1 MAENRH
7 WRFSHAYRQQ
17 ARILHLAHFLR
28 HETTMNAMD
37 TWLVAGSVLVL
48 LLLSAFF
55 SGSETALTAT
65 SRARIAHLARQGDIR
80 ALILKSLLDMPERL
94 IGAILLGNNL
104 VNILAS
110 ALATSLFLK
119 LFGAAG
125 VVWATFVMTAL
136 VLVFGEVLPK
146 TYAILNAE
154 KVALR
159 VAPVIRWVVRLLA
172 PVVMVVEALVRQ
184 ILKLLG
190 ADVSRAHNVLSFR
203 EEMRGAI
210 EMQKEHTDGRLSR
223 DLFMLDGVLDLR
235 ELTVEDVMV
244 HRTRMKSIDIS
255 RPPEDILSYVLEHGF
270 TRYPAW
276 ENSPENII
284 GVLHARDLL
293 SALAGAGGDIAR
305 IDVRALLLEPW
316 FVPEHTPLLDQL
328 TAFLRRKMHFSIV
341 VDEYGEVQGLVTLED
356 IMEEIVGDIAD
367 EHDHAGQ
374 GVRREGRAFI
384 VDGAMPVRDLNR
396 AYGWELPEDRAT
408 TIAGLIIHEAQTI
421 PEVGQVFTFHGFRFE
436 ILARERHRITRI
448 RMQPATETPAT

>member
-1 MAENRH
+1 MEN
-7 WRFSHAYRQQ
+7 WPL
-17 ARILHLAHFLR
+17 IL
-28 HETTMNAMD
+28 
-37 TWLVAGSVLVL
+37 SVVIL

-55 SGSETALTAT
+55 SGSETALTAA
-65 SRARIAHLARQGDIR
+65 SRARIAHLARQGDTR
-80 ALILKSLLDMPERL
+80 ALILKALLDMPERL

-119 LFGAAG
+119 LFGPTG

-154 KVALR
+154 RMALR

-184 ILKLLG
+184 MLKTLG
-190 ADVSRAHNVLSFR
+190 ADVTRAHNVLSFR
-203 EEMRGAI
+203 EEVRGAI
-210 EMQKEHTDGRLSR
+210 EMHREQTAQPAR
-223 DLFMLDGVLDLR
+223 DVFMLDGVLDLR
-235 ELTVEDVMV
+235 ELTVGDVMV
-244 HRTRMKSIDIS
+244 HRTRMKSIDIA
-255 RPPEDILSYVLEHGF
+255 RPPQDILEYVLAHGF

-293 SALAGAGGDIAR
+293 SALAGARGDISR
-305 IDVRALLLEPW
+305 IDVRALLLPPW

-328 TAFLRRKMHFSIV
+328 TAFLRRKTHFAIV

-367 EHDHAGQ
+367 EHDRAGHT
-374 GVRREGRAFI
+374 VRREGAAYI
-384 VDGAMPVRDLNR
+384 VDGAMPVRDFNR
-396 AYGWELPEDRAT
+396 AYGWSLPEDLAT
-408 TIAGLIIHEAQTI
+408 TIAGLVIHEAQTI

-448 RMQPATETPAT
+448 RMQPVDARKAPADDSAPEGA

>member
-1 MAENRH
+1 MPEPAVTEYPMQH
-7 WRFSHAYRQQ
+7 WPL
-17 ARILHLAHFLR
+17 I
-28 HETTMNAMD
+28 
-37 TWLVAGSVLVL
+37 VSVIVL

-55 SGSETALTAT
+55 SGSETALTAA
-65 SRARIAHLARQGDIR
+65 SRARIAHMARQGDTR

-119 LFGAAG
+119 LFGPTG

-172 PVVMVVEALVRQ
+172 PVVMVVETLVRQ
-184 ILKLLG
+184 MLRLMG

-203 EEMRGAI
+203 EEVRGAI
-210 EMQKEHTDGRLSR
+210 EMHREQSAQPSR

-235 ELTVEDVMV
+235 ELTVGDVMV

-255 RPPEDILSYVLEHGF
+255 RPPQDILEYVLEHGY

-293 SALAGAGGDIAR
+293 SALAGAKGDIAK
-305 IDVRALLLEPW
+305 IDVRELLLPPW

-328 TAFLRRKMHFSIV
+328 TAFLRRKTHFAIV

-367 EHDHAGQ
+367 EHDRAAQ
-374 GVRREGRAFI
+374 GVRREGEAYI

-396 AYGWELPEDRAT
+396 IHGWNLPEDRAT
-408 TIAGLIIHEAQTI
+408 TIAGLVIHEAQTL

-448 RMQPATETPAT
+448 RMQPVGQDHVSEEGASSDTP